1 MAALSNF
8 AENEM
13 LDHMLGTGSY
23 TAPTNVFLSLWTSD
37 PTDAGS
43 GTEISGNGY
52 ARQDINFG
60 AASGGVATSSGVVTF
75 PTASGGAWGTLTHI
89 GIHDAVSSGNLLFH
103 GSLTA
108 SKVISDGDV
117 MQIANGAITI
127 TAA

>member
-13 LDHMLGTGSY
+13 LDHMLGTGAY

-43 GTEISGNGY
+43 GTELSGSAY
-52 ARQDINFG
+52 VRQDINFG
-60 AASGGVATSSGVVTF
+60 ASSSGVATSSGVVTF
-75 PTASGGAWGTLTHI
+75 PTATGSWSTVTHI
-89 GIHDAVSSGNLLFH
+89 GIHDAASSGNLLFH
-103 GSLTA
+103 GALTA
-108 SKVISDGDV
+108 SKAIASGDV
-117 MQIANGAITI
+117 FQVANGAITI

>member
-13 LDHMLGTGSY
+13 LDHMLGTGAY
-23 TAPTNVFLSLWTSD
+23 TAPSNVFLSLWTSD

-43 GTEISGNGY
+43 GSEVSGSGY

-60 AASGGVATSSGVVTF
+60 ASSSGVATSSGVVTF
-75 PTASGGAWGTLTHI
+75 PTASGGAWGTIGFI
-89 GIHDAVSSGNLLFH
+89 GIHDAATSGNLLFH
-103 GSLTA
+103 ASLTA
-108 SKVISDGDV
+108 SKVIADGDV
-117 MQIANGAITI
+117 FQVANGGITI

>member
-1 MAALSNF
+1 MAALSNY

-13 LDHMLGTGSY
+13 LDHMLGTGSF
-23 TAPTNVFLSLWTSD
+23 TAPSNVFLSLWTSD

-43 GTEISGNGY
+43 GTELSGSGY
-52 ARQDINFG
+52 VRKDINFG
-60 AASGGVATSSGVVTF
+60 AASSGVATSSGVVTF
-75 PTASGGAWGTLTHI
+75 DTASGSWGTVSHI

-103 GSLTA
+103 GALSA
-108 SKVISDGDV
+108 SKTIGSGDV

>member
-13 LDHMLGTGSY
+13 LDHMLGTGAY
-23 TAPTNVFLSLWTSD
+23 TAPSNVFLSLWTSD

-43 GTEISGNGY
+43 GTELSGSGY

-60 AASGGVATSSGVVTF
+60 ASSGGVATSSGVVTF
-75 PTASGGAWGTLTHI
+75 PTSTGSWGTITHI
-89 GIHDAVSSGNLLFH
+89 GIHDAASSGNLLFH
-103 GSLTA
+103 GALTA
-108 SKVISDGDV
+108 SKAIGSGDV

>member
-13 LDHMLGTGSY
+13 LAHMLGTGAY
-23 TAPTNVFLSLWTSD
+23 TAPSNVFMSLWTSD

-43 GTEISGNGY
+43 GNELSGSGY
-52 ARQDINFG
+52 ARQDINFS
-60 AASGGVATSSGVVTF
+60 ASSSGSAVSTGVVTF
-75 PTASGGAWGTLTHI
+75 PTATGSWGTVTHM

-103 GSLTA
+103 GPLPA
-108 SKVISDGDV
+108 SKAIGAGDV
-117 MQIANGAITI
+117 VRGADTGISI

>member
-13 LDHMLGTGSY
+13 LDHMLGTGAY
-23 TAPTNVFLSLWTSD
+23 TAPSNVFLSLWTSD

-75 PTASGGAWGTLTHI
+75 PTASGGSWGNLTHI
-89 GIHDAVSSGNLLFH
+89 GLHDAVSSGNLLFH

-108 SKVISDGDV
+108 AKTISDGDV

>member
-1 MAALSNF
+1 MAALSNY

-13 LDHMLGTGSY
+13 LDHMLGTGSF

-43 GTEISGNGY
+43 GTELSGSGY
-52 ARQDINFG
+52 VRKDINFG
-60 AASGGVATSSGVVTF
+60 AASSGVATSSGVVTF
-75 PTASGGAWGTLTHI
+75 PTASGSWGLVTHI

-103 GSLTA
+103 GALTA
-108 SKVISDGDV
+108 SKTIASGDV
-117 MQIANGAITI
+117 FQVANGAITI

>member
-1 MAALSNF
+1 MAALSNY

-13 LDHMLGTGSY
+13 LDHMLGTGSF
-23 TAPTNVFLSLWTSD
+23 TAPSNVFLSLWTSD

-43 GTEISGNGY
+43 GTELSGSSY

-60 AASGGVATSSGVVTF
+60 ASSSGVATSSGVVTF
-75 PTASGGAWGTLTHI
+75 DTASGSWGLVTHI

-103 GSLTA
+103 GALTA
-108 SKVISDGDV
+108 SKTIASGDI
-117 MQIANGAITI
+117 MQIADGAITI

>member
-108 SKVISDGDV
+108 AKTISDGDV

>member
-13 LDHMLGTGSY
+13 LDHMLGTGAY
-23 TAPTNVFLSLWTSD
+23 TAPSNVFLSLWTSD

-43 GTEISGNGY
+43 GTELSGSGY
-52 ARQDINFG
+52 VRKDINFG
-60 AASGGVATSSGVVTF
+60 ASSSGVATSSGVVTF
-75 PTASGGAWGTLTHI
+75 DTASGSWGTVTHI

-103 GSLTA
+103 GALTA
-108 SKVISDGDV
+108 SKAIGSGDV